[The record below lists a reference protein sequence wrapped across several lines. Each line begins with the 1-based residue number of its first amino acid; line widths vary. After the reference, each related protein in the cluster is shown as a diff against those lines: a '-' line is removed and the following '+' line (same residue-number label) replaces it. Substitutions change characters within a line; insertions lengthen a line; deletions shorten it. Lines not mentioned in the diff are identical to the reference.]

1 MIDAMTGETMGAYVR
16 TALLFAFMFG
26 LFIVIGWA
34 IGSLFVG
41 NWIAGAIF
49 FLAIAAVINLFAYFF
64 SSKIVLLSY
73 RAKIVT
79 EKEAPRLYRIVKNVA
94 FKADMPMPKVA
105 IIPSETPNAFATGR
119 NPNNAVVA
127 ATEGILK
134 TLNDDELE
142 GVIAHEFAH
151 IKDRDILVMSIAATL
166 AGAIS
171 FAARSFWYSM
181 IFGGG
186 QRRDSSAAVIALIVA
201 ITAPIAAL
209 LIQLAI
215 SRSREYLADEEGA
228 LIIGRPMSLA
238 RALEKLDAYNKRKP
252 IEFGNPASSSIW
264 IVNPFGSSGFSRLFS
279 THPPIPERIK
289 RLKQMASKM
298 GMPF

>member
-1 MIDAMTGETMGAYVR
+1 MGAVSR

-34 IGSLFVG
+34 IGSLFIG
-41 NWIAGAIF
+41 NWIIGAVF
-49 FLAIAAVINLFAYFF
+49 FLAIAGIFNLIAYFY
-64 SSKIVLLSY
+64 SSKIVLWSY

-79 EKEAPRLYRIVKNVA
+79 EKEAPRLYRIVKLVA
-94 FKADMPMPKVA
+94 FKANLPMPQVA

-119 NPNNAVVA
+119 NPKNAVVA

-171 FAARSFWYSM
+171 FAARSFWYSVL
-181 IFGGG
+181 FGGSG
-186 QRRDSSAAVIALIVA
+186 RRDSSAAFIALIVA

-228 LIIGRPMSLA
+228 MIIGRPMSLA
-238 RALEKLDAYNKRKP
+238 KALEKLEAANKRKP

-264 IVNPFGSSGFSRLFS
+264 IVNPFGSSGLVHLFS
-279 THPPIPERIK
+279 THPPIAERVK

-298 GMPF
+298 GQF